1 MKLRQGKILASI
13 FFLSIIFVSMNF
25 CQSINKKSNTLYLE
39 IGGNN
44 VFYSI
49 NYEKELIK
57 NLSARIGISIIPI
70 TEYSNSGKHN
80 NSNLFVTLMPTYFIN
95 IKGNHFLELGGG
107 ISYGLETFF
116 PAIAIGYRYIPDVDG
131 IIFKLTFTPLLDKDI
146 FDVFP
151 WFGLGVGIKF

>member
-13 FFLSIIFVSMNF
+13 FFLLIIFVSMNF

-57 NLSARIGISIIPI
+57 NLSARIGISIMPI

-116 PAIAIGYRYIPDVDG
+116 PAIAIGYRYIPDVYR